1 MILFP
6 NAKINLGLQ
15 IKSKRAD
22 GYHELETIFY
32 PVNYC
37 DVLEILPSDQLDF
50 TSSGIDIPGKG
61 NLCLDAYHLLKQDF
75 DIQAVHI
82 HLHKIIPIGAGL
94 GGGSS
99 DAAFTLKGLN
109 VLFDLQLST
118 EQLRTYAVQI
128 GADCPF
134 FIENKPM
141 LATGIGEILESIEL
155 DLSAYHI
162 AIVKPNI
169 HISTAEAY
177 SLVTSNEPLY
187 SLSDL
192 IKFPVKEWQLQNDFE
207 KSVFAKYPAIE
218 DLKNSLYEQGAV
230 YAAMSGSG
238 SSVFGLFESRPKLSC
253 VDSSIFL
260 V

>member
-6 NAKINLGLQ
+6 NAKINVGLH
-15 IKSKRAD
+15 IKRKRSD

-37 DVLEILPSDQLDF
+37 DVLEIIIADELTL
-50 TSSGIDIPGKG
+50 TTSGIDIPGD
-61 NLCLDAYHLLKQDF
+61 NNMCLKAFHMLKQDF
-75 DIQAVHI
+75 DIPAVHI

-109 VLFDLQLST
+109 QIFDLQLSNK
-118 EQLRTYAVQI
+118 QLRMYALKI

-141 LATGIGEILESIEL
+141 LATGIGDVLEPIGL
-155 DLSAYHI
+155 DLSDYHI
-162 AIVKPNI
+162 AIVNPNI
-169 HISTAEAY
+169 HISSSEAY
-177 SLVTSNEPLY
+177 SEVTPKKPLY

-192 IKFPVKEWQLQNDFE
+192 IKSPVKEWQLQNDFE
-207 KSVFAKYPAIE
+207 QSVFKKHSTIAR
-218 DLKNSLYEQGAV
+218 LKKSLYEKGAV

-238 SSVFGLFESRPKLSC
+238 SSVFGLFENRPILNYTE
-253 VDSSIFL
+253 SSFFL

>member
-6 NAKINLGLQ
+6 NAKINLGLH
-15 IKSKRAD
+15 IKSRRAD

-32 PVNYC
+32 SVNFC
-37 DVLEILPSDQLDF
+37 DVLEILPSDELTF
-50 TSSGIDIPGKG
+50 TSSGISIPGEG
-61 NLCLDAYHLLKQDF
+61 NLCLNAYHLLKQDF
-75 DIQAVHI
+75 NIPAVRI

-109 VLFDLQLST
+109 KLFDLQLT
-118 EQLRTYAVQI
+118 NEQLRIYALQI

-141 LATGIGEILESIEL
+141 LATGIGEVLESIDL
-155 DLSAYHI
+155 DLSAYKI

-177 SLVTSNEPLY
+177 SAVTPKEPLF
-187 SLSDL
+187 SLRDL
-192 IKFPVKEWQLQNDFE
+192 IKYPVNEWQLQNDFE
-207 KSVFAKYPAIE
+207 QSVFEKYPIIK

-238 SSVFGLFESRPKLSC
+238 SSVFGLFETHPNLDS
-253 VDSSIFL
+253 VDSSVFL

>member
-6 NAKINLGLQ
+6 NAKINLGLH

-32 PVNYC
+32 PVDCC
-37 DVLEILPSDQLDF
+37 DLLEVNISDELTF
-50 TSSGIDIPGKG
+50 NNSGIKIPGDG

-75 DIQAVHI
+75 NIPAVHI
-82 HLHKIIPIGAGL
+82 HLHKIIPVGAGL

-99 DAAFTLKGLN
+99 DAAFTLKALN
-109 VLFDLQLST
+109 KLFDLRLSN
-118 EQLRTYAVQI
+118 EKLKTYALKI

-141 LATGIGEILESIEL
+141 LATGIGEDLEPIDL

-169 HISTAEAY
+169 HVSTAEAY
-177 SLVTSNEPLY
+177 SGVTPKE
-187 SLSDL
+187 SLLSLKDL
-192 IKFPVKEWQLQNDFE
+192 IKFPVEKWKLQNDFE
-207 KSVFAKYPAIE
+207 KSIFAKHGAIE
-218 DLKNSLYEQGAV
+218 SLKNSLYRKGAI

-238 SSVFGLFESRPKLSC
+238 SSVFGLFESRPNLNYI
-253 VDSSIFL
+253 DSSVFL

>member
-6 NAKINLGLQ
+6 NAKINLGLN

-32 PVNYC
+32 SINFC
-37 DVLEILPSDQLDF
+37 DILEILPSDQLTF
-50 TSSGIDIPGKG
+50 TSSGVDIPGKG
-61 NLCLDAYHLLKQDF
+61 NLCIDAYQLLRDDF
-75 DIQAVHI
+75 NIPPVHI

-109 VLFDLQLST
+109 ELFDLKLSS

-169 HISTAEAY
+169 HVSTEKAY
-177 SLVTSNEPLY
+177 SLVTPNEPLC
-187 SLSDL
+187 SLRDL
-192 IKFPVKEWQLQNDFE
+192 IKKPVKEWQLQNDFE
-207 KSVFAKYPAIE
+207 QSVFAKYPAIE

-238 SSVFGLFESRPKLSC
+238 SSVFGLFESRPKLNY
-253 VDSSIFL
+253 VDSSVFL

>member
-6 NAKINLGLQ
+6 NAKINLGLH

-22 GYHELETIFY
+22 GYHDLETIFY
-32 PVNYC
+32 SVNYC
-37 DVLEILPSDQLDF
+37 DILEILPSDQLAF

-61 NLCLDAYHLLKQDF
+61 NLCLDAYNLLKNDF
-75 DIQAVHI
+75 NIPAVQI

-109 VLFDLQLST
+109 KLFGLQLNT
-118 EQLRTYAVQI
+118 EQLKTYAVQI

-169 HISTAEAY
+169 HVSTKEAY
-177 SLVTSNEPLY
+177 SLVTPNE
-187 SLSDL
+187 SLISLRDL
-192 IKFPVKEWQLQNDFE
+192 IKSPVKEWQLQNDFE
-207 KSVFAKYPAIE
+207 QSVFAKYPAIK

-238 SSVFGLFESRPKLSC
+238 SSVFGLFESRPKLNY
-253 VDSSIFL
+253 VDSSVFL

>member
-6 NAKINLGLQ
+6 NAKINVGLR

-37 DVLEILPSDQLDF
+37 DVLEILPSDEIAF
-50 TSSGIDIPGKG
+50 TSSGIDIPGDG

-75 DIQAVHI
+75 NIPAVHI

-109 VLFDLQLST
+109 DIFDLQLSS
-118 EQLRTYAVQI
+118 EQLRIYAVQI

-141 LATGIGEILESIEL
+141 LATGIGEVLESIDL

-162 AIVKPNI
+162 AIVKPDI
-169 HISTAEAY
+169 HVSTAEAY
-177 SLVTSNEPLY
+177 SGVTPKEPLC
-187 SLSDL
+187 SLRDL
-192 IKFPVKEWQLQNDFE
+192 IKSPIKEWQFQNDFE
-207 KSVFAKYPAIE
+207 QSVFSKHPAIKE
-218 DLKNSLYEQGAV
+218 LKNLLYKQGAV

-238 SSVFGLFESRPKLSC
+238 SSVYGLFESRPNLNC
-253 VDSSIFL
+253 ADSSVFL

>member
-6 NAKINLGLQ
+6 NAKINLGLH

-22 GYHELETIFY
+22 GYHDLETIFY
-32 PVNYC
+32 SVNYC
-37 DVLEILPSDQLDF
+37 DILEILPSDQLAF
-50 TSSGIDIPGKG
+50 TSSGIDIPGKS
-61 NLCLDAYHLLKQDF
+61 NLCLDAYNLLKNDF
-75 DIQAVHI
+75 DIPAVQI

-109 VLFDLQLST
+109 KLFGLQLNT
-118 EQLRTYAVQI
+118 EQLKTYAVQI

-169 HISTAEAY
+169 HVSTKEAY
-177 SLVTSNEPLY
+177 SLVTPNE
-187 SLSDL
+187 SLISLRDL
-192 IKFPVKEWQLQNDFE
+192 IKSPVKEWQLQNDFE
-207 KSVFAKYPAIE
+207 QSVFAKYPAIE

-238 SSVFGLFESRPKLSC
+238 SSVFGLFESRPKLNY
-253 VDSSIFL
+253 VDSSVFL

>member
-32 PVNYC
+32 SVNYC
-37 DVLEILPSDQLDF
+37 DVLEILPSDELTF
-50 TSSGIDIPGKG
+50 TTSGIDIPGEG

-75 DIQAVHI
+75 NIPAVNI

-94 GGGSS
+94 EGSS

-109 VLFDLQLST
+109 ELFDLQLSS
-118 EQLRTYAVQI
+118 EQLKIYAVQI

-141 LATGIGEILESIEL
+141 LATGIGEILESIDL

-162 AIVKPNI
+162 AIVNPNI

-177 SLVTSNEPLY
+177 SWSHLLKSSLY
-187 SLSDL
+187 S
-192 IKFPVKEWQLQNDFE
+192 FE
-207 KSVFAKYPAIE
+207 RFDKISY
-218 DLKNSLYEQGAV
+218 QRM
-230 YAAMSGSG
+230 AAS
-238 SSVFGLFESRPKLSC
+238 K
-253 VDSSIFL
+253 
-260 V
+260 